1 VVVKIVEGV
10 EALMGL
16 RELGDPASTV
26 HRFIPSTK
34 ADT

>member
-10 EALMGL
+10 EVLMGL
-16 RELGDPASTV
+16 RELGDPASTL
-26 HRFIPSTK
+26 HRFNASTK